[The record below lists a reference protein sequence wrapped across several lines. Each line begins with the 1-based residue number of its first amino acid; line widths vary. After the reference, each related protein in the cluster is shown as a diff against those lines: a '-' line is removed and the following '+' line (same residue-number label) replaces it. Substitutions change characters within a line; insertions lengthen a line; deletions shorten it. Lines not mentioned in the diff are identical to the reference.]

1 MRPLLSFLPLSLAA
15 ITGVAAYDARAYTF
29 DTWQQSIPPTNR
41 VVTPETARLILTN
54 RLGLSDGSTLGQV
67 DETLI
72 RDLNTFGGAQI
83 PLMGD
88 TSVGDCL
95 TKMALLW
102 EGVEVPDLASVS
114 KYSTDS
120 FTIPS
125 APADLVSESFVENL
139 LTHSSAVPT
148 TSKPCLYDFEVDGGL
163 RGTLILVGTSQTFEK
178 HYAQATNS
186 RFYIQNA
193 NKCPSKN
200 GVFSATSSRLGEAAF
215 RQFLARG
222 AKGWGGE
229 CATAILRLSSASN
242 TPAVRKIV
250 FATIAELSI
259 LAKDSDQDSVMVFT
273 SPLPSYHT
281 FKRRS
286 EETTPDLPN
295 PIQARASRNIRRGH
309 KFPST
314 MMPVCYSSNE
324 TCTEATNNCSGHGS
338 CYRKFASKE
347 DSKGDCYACKC
358 RRTVVRT
365 NEDGTVKTVQW
376 GGAACQKKDVSIPF
390 FIIASLTIL
399 MVIAVTGGIRLLFSV
414 GMEELPSVIG
424 AGVTVPKPQK

>member
-1 MRPLLSFLPLSLAA
+1 MRRLLSFLPLSLAA

-29 DTWQQSIPPTNR
+29 DTRQQSVPPVNR
-41 VVTPETARLILTN
+41 VVTPETARLILAS
-54 RLGLSDGSTLGQV
+54 RLDLADGSTLGQV
-67 DETLI
+67 DEILI
-72 RDLNTFGGAQI
+72 RDLNTFGGAQTPI
-83 PLMGD
+83 MGD
-88 TSVGDCL
+88 TSVGDCS
-95 TKMALLW
+95 TKMALVW
-102 EGVEVPDLASVS
+102 EGVDVPDLASVS

-139 LTHSSAVPT
+139 LTHSSAMLT
-148 TSKPCLYDFEVDGGL
+148 TSKPCLYDFEVDGRL
-163 RGTLILVGTSQTFEK
+163 QGTLIL
-178 HYAQATNS
+178 
-186 RFYIQNA
+186 NA
-193 NKCPSKN
+193 NQCPSKKD
-200 GVFSATSSRLGEAAF
+200 VFSATSSILEEAAF

-229 CATAILRLSSASN
+229 CATAILRLSSTSN
-242 TPAVRKIV
+242 TPAVRKTV

-259 LAKDSDQDSVMVFT
+259 LAKDSKQDSVMIFT
-273 SPLPSYHT
+273 SPSPSYHT
-281 FKRRS
+281 LKYRS
-286 EETTPDLPN
+286 EETKPGLPN
-295 PIQARASRNIRRGH
+295 TIQARSSRNVRRGH

-347 DSKGDCYACKC
+347 NAKGDCFACKC
-358 RRTVVRT
+358 HRTVVRT
-365 NEDGTVKTVQW
+365 NDDGTVKTVQW

-424 AGVTVPKPQK
+424 AGVAVPKPQK

>member
-1 MRPLLSFLPLSLAA
+1 MRPLLSFLPLSLAT

-29 DTWQQSIPPTNR
+29 DTRQQSVLPANR
-41 VVTPETARLILTN
+41 VVTPETARVILAH
-54 RLGLSDGSTLGQV
+54 RLGLSEGSTLGQV

-83 PLMGD
+83 PVMGD
-88 TSVGDCL
+88 TSVGDCS
-95 TKMALLW
+95 TKMALVW
-102 EGVEVPDLASVS
+102 EGVDVPDLASAS

-139 LTHSSAVPT
+139 LTRSSAVRT
-148 TSKPCLYDFEVDGGL
+148 TSKLCPYDFEVDGGL
-163 RGTLILVGTSQTFEK
+163 RGRLIL
-178 HYAQATNS
+178 
-186 RFYIQNA
+186 NA
-193 NKCPSKN
+193 NQCPSNKD
-200 GVFSATSSRLGEAAF
+200 VFSGASSTLGEAAF
-215 RQFLARG
+215 GQFLARG

-229 CATAILRLSSASN
+229 CTTAILRLSSVSN
-242 TPAVRKIV
+242 TPAVRKTV

-259 LAKDSDQDSVMVFT
+259 LAKDSNQDSVMIFT
-273 SPLPSYHT
+273 SPSPSYHT
-281 FKRRS
+281 LKRRS
-286 EETTPDLPN
+286 EETKPNLPN
-295 PIQARASRNIRRGH
+295 PIQARTSRNARRGH

-314 MMPVCYSSNE
+314 MMPVCYSTNE

-347 DSKGDCYACKC
+347 NAKGDCYACKC

-399 MVIAVTGGIRLLFSV
+399 MVTAVTGGIRLLFSV

-424 AGVTVPKPQK
+424 AGVAVTKPQK